1 MSKETPFGIPSDNI
15 RKPQYYYTSVFIVFI
30 VLGFFLLGP
39 MTVCTGA
46 TSAGSAGRRYPFLFV
61 AYLVDYSSRY
71 HSDYG
76 EYAHYYYYYI
86 HRSHQSAFLL
96 RGNFML
102 SFPLL
107 CNTIKVITAAQ
118 TAAKINTVHH
128 HEPIR

>member
-30 VLGFFLLGP
+30 VLGLFLLGP

-61 AYLVDYSSRY
+61 TYLVDYSSRY
-71 HSDYG
+71 HADYG
-76 EYAHYYYYYI
+76 ENAHYYHHYVQN
-86 HRSHQSAFLL
+86 SHQFAFLL

-128 HEPIR
+128 HEPMR

>member
-30 VLGFFLLGP
+30 VLGLFLLGP
-39 MTVCTGA
+39 MTVSAGA
-46 TSAGSAGRRYPFLFV
+46 TSAGTTGTGYSFLFV
-61 AYLVDYSSRY
+61 PYFVDYTSRY
-71 HSDYG
+71 HADYG
-76 EYAHYYYYYI
+76 EYAHYYYCYI

>member
-30 VLGFFLLGP
+30 VLGLFLLGP
-39 MTVCTGA
+39 MTVSAGA
-46 TSAGSAGRRYPFLFV
+46 TSAGTTGTGYSFLFV
-61 AYLVDYSSRY
+61 PYFVDYTSRY
-71 HSDYG
+71 HADYG
-76 EYAHYYYYYI
+76 ENAHYYHHYVQN
-86 HRSHQSAFLL
+86 SHQFAFLL
-96 RGNFML
+96 CGNFMR

>member
-30 VLGFFLLGP
+30 VLGLFLLGP
-39 MTVCTGA
+39 MTVSAGT
-46 TSAGSAGRRYPFLFV
+46 TSAGTTGTGYSFLFV
-61 AYLVDYSSRY
+61 PYFVDYTSRY
-71 HSDYG
+71 HADYG
-76 EYAHYYYYYI
+76 ENAHYYYRYI

>member
-15 RKPQYYYTSVFIVFI
+15 RKPQYYYTSVFIV
-30 VLGFFLLGP
+30 LGLFLLGP

-71 HSDYG
+71 HADYG
-76 EYAHYYYYYI
+76 ENAHYYYYYI